1 MTKLKGGIF
10 ITAKE
15 IQLMNG
21 CHLRTAYTK
30 HRFVRE
36 SLKIKGKHLTVK
48 QYCEFEGIDPDEVIE
63 LLNPYR

>member
-15 IQLMNG
+15 IQLMDG

-30 HRFVRE
+30 HKFIRE
-36 SLKIKGKHLTVK
+36 SLDMKGKHLTVR
-48 QYCEFEGIDPDEVIE
+48 QYCEFEGIDLDEVIE
-63 LLNPYR
+63 SLNQYR

>member
-15 IQLMNG
+15 IQLMIG

-30 HRFVRE
+30 HKFIRE
-36 SLKIKGKHLTVK
+36 MLEMKGKRLTVR
-48 QYCEFEGIDPDEVIE
+48 QYCEFEGIDQDEVIE
-63 LLNPYR
+63 LLNQYR